1 MKRLLIPV
9 LALLFAACTD
19 NKTPE
24 EWIPWVPDRD
34 KTDTLDISKA
44 TRLLAIPDQRGNENG
59 EARVTIVDQPTGK
72 VCWEWDVLADSQLT
86 AAQKEWFVLP
96 DEAKPVYDGTC
107 LLVTASRGGAAL
119 IRISDKRIL
128 FLAKPAGNPH
138 SAEVLPDGN
147 IVVASSTGNTLK
159 VFVYDEANP
168 YVSKVAQTIN
178 APKAHNVLWDAK
190 RNCLWSA
197 VDNQLIKYTY
207 NNNRTAPALTQA
219 FVYDLPA
226 GNTECHDL
234 APVYGEDAM
243 YISSVQNVFKFDIAS
258 GTFTPQAFFVTKN
271 VKSISSGP
279 EGYPTILMRP
289 TSSSYYSA
297 EIVDIAGN
305 AMYRRTGSWFYKG
318 RWVVDNP
325 FSNPEKKR
333 K

>member
-1 MKRLLIPV
+1 MKRLFIPV
-9 LALLFAACTD
+9 LALLAAACTS
-19 NKTPE
+19 KQEQE
-24 EWIPWVPDRD
+24 EWIPWTPD
-34 KTDTLDISKA
+34 KVAVDTLDISKA
-44 TRLLAIPDQRGNENG
+44 TRLMAIPDQRGNEQG

-72 VCWEWDVLADSQLT
+72 ICWEWNVQTASQLS

-107 LLVTASRGGAAL
+107 LLITASRGGAAL
-119 IRISDKRIL
+119 VRISDKRLL
-128 FLAKPAGNPH
+128 FFAHPAGNPH

-159 VFVYDEANP
+159 LFVYDEENP

-178 APKAHNVLWDAK
+178 APKAHNVLWDAS
-190 RNCLWSA
+190 RDCLWSA

-207 NNNRTAPALTQA
+207 NHNRTAPALTQV

-226 GNTECHDL
+226 GNQECHDL

-243 YISSVQNVFKFDIAS
+243 YLSSVENVFKFDIAS
-258 GTFTPQAFFVTKN
+258 GTFAPQSFFVTKN

-279 EGYPTILMRP
+279 SGYPVIIMRP
-289 TSSSYYSA
+289 TTSSYYSA
-297 EIVDIAGN
+297 EIVDVSGN
-305 AMYRRTGSWFYKG
+305 AMYRRSGSWFYKG

-325 FSNPEKKR
+325 FSNPGHIR